1 MNTTKTIATFLAI
14 ATAGFGL
21 STANAAVI
29 CGGCEYQNAPTY
41 LGLYN
46 PENFDNGN
54 FNHTDI
60 KDEEPVLT
68 PFQDFWVFDV
78 DPDANG
84 SISADFTALT
94 RVRDFGANLWTDNGG
109 TACAAGPVPTTCV
122 IDPGMIIASA
132 MDMGDE
138 RWEIIAR
145 DLVAGRYILEVYG
158 VTNRFPDRPTAYS
171 GQLAFAPV
179 PEPTSLALLGLG
191 LLGLGAVSRRK
202 IG

>member
-1 MNTTKTIATFLAI
+1 MKMKKILIGTTAI
-14 ATAGFGL
+14 MGLSFGL
-21 STANAAVI
+21 QSANAAVI
-29 CGGCEYQNAPTY
+29 CGGCEYLEEPTY

-60 KDEEPVLT
+60 EDHEGGGADFV
-68 PFQDFWVFDV
+68 DFWVFDV

-84 SISADFTALT
+84 SISADFTNLT
-94 RVRDFGANLWTDNGG
+94 QIDNFAANLWTDAGG
-109 TACAAGPVPTTCV
+109 TTCDAGDLPTACV
-122 IDPGMIIASA
+122 ITPGEIIESA
-132 MDMGDE
+132 MDMGDD

-145 DLVAGRYILEVYG
+145 DLVAGRYILQILG
-158 VTNRFPDRPTAYS
+158 TTNNRPVPSAYS

-191 LLGLGAVSRRK
+191 LLGLGATSRRR
-202 IG
+202 GR

>member
-1 MNTTKTIATFLAI
+1 
-14 ATAGFGL
+14 
-21 STANAAVI
+21 
-29 CGGCEYQNAPTY
+29 
-41 LGLYN
+41 
-46 PENFDNGN
+46 
-54 FNHTDI
+54 
-60 KDEEPVLT
+60 
-68 PFQDFWVFDV
+68 
-78 DPDANG
+78 
-84 SISADFTALT
+84 
-94 RVRDFGANLWTDNGG
+94 
-109 TACAAGPVPTTCV
+109 
-122 IDPGMIIASA
+122 MIIASA